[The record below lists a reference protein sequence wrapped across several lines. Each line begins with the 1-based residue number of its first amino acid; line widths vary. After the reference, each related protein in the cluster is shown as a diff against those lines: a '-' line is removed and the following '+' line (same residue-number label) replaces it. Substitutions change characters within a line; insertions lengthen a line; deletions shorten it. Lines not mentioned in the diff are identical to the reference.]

1 MRKLI
6 LLYWGTVLLMYLS
19 QVYYPVENQLHGRQV
34 GRYHFLRKKSDIFT
48 AIVIFW
54 LACFS
59 FLRESYN
66 DSPLSSKRQK
76 NICVTRHLATGAV
89 F

>member
-1 MRKLI
+1 MTKLLTVFAIAMVLAYISERNTKAIRASGEHYSVWNDWAYIGLAAI
-6 LLYWGTVLLMYLS
+6 LVLFAGL
-19 QVYYPVENQLHGRQV
+19 
-34 GRYHFLRKKSDIFT
+34 RY
-48 AIVIFW
+48 
-54 LACFS
+54 
-59 FLRESYN
+59 SYN